1 MAAKR
6 RVSAKGVKAKN
17 FAKAVMPAGDGVDKA
32 PPITAAV
39 WGQLEPLDRKAR
51 EKTQRWGDRLPSL
64 VSPDLAGR
72 FHAAY
77 EKLGD
82 LVTAE
87 DVVGVNEVAGQ
98 LMRAWDV
105 LEEAAVRA
113 GHQPLPDHAYA
124 IQLEEGDVVC
134 IALDNAPSLR
144 AQYPEWTVYSFEDA
158 ARVLRADF
166 TEGFLREA
174 FNAFPQAKVTKVVRD
189 GETIDWDL
197 GDEIPW

>member
-1 MAAKR
+1 MAKKKM
-6 RVSAKGVKAKN
+6 VSAAEVKARN
-17 FAKAVMPAGDGVDKA
+17 FRNSVGVAGDDKDRE
-32 PPITAAV
+32 PPIKAAV

-51 EKTQRWGDRLPSL
+51 EKQERWGNRLPSL

-72 FHAAY
+72 FEAAY
-77 EKLGD
+77 EALGEK
-82 LVTAE
+82 VSAG
-87 DVVGVNEVAGQ
+87 DVRAVNEIVGQ

-113 GHQPLPDHAYA
+113 GHQPLPEHAYA
-124 IQLEEGDVVC
+124 IQLAEGDVVC
-134 IALDNAPSLR
+134 IAMEGAPRLR
-144 AQYPEWTVYSFEDA
+144 QQFPEWTVYSFEDA

-174 FNAFPQAKVTKVVRD
+174 FNAFPQAKVTKVVRH